1 MTPRRNDI
9 RVWRK
14 GVTQASSNEGTKVNG
29 NRLTAREHEVARLV
43 ARGWTNKEVARALG
57 VTDGT
62 VKLHMHKILQKLG
75 EKNRYALYRRMRI
88 ASHLE
93 GHDQDL
99 DATK

>member
-1 MTPRRNDI
+1 MNGDGLTP
-9 RVWRK
+9 
-14 GVTQASSNEGTKVNG
+14 
-29 NRLTAREHEVARLV
+29 REHEVARLV

-62 VKLHMHKILQKLG
+62 VKLHVHKILQKLG
-75 EKNRYALYRRMRI
+75 EKNRYALYRRMRT

-93 GHDQDL
+93 GPDQER